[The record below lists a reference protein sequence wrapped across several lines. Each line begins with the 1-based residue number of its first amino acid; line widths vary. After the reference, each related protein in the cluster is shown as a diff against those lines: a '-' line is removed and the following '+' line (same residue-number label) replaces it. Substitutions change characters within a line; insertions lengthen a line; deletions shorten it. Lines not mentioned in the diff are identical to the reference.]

1 MCRSDI
7 VSALRFSIG
16 GLFANMKVLFISPIS
31 PFLSIG
37 GVERY
42 VLNLVNYFKV
52 LKDIKTSLIL
62 PTNETSHQVRDEN
75 MTIYYDNNLYIPSNK
90 PSTSDMAS
98 KAQEFSDLVEG
109 IIKEHNI
116 DVICAENIIVGLPAV
131 YSLRLNMIA
140 ARHKIPLV
148 LRLHV
153 YTESPLQIE
162 LTNQLMWDRVSCVSR
177 SVAGDCFQKGADIN
191 KLSTDYLGV
200 NILDFNPVADPEFN
214 LKKELGLEK
223 DIKII
228 LTAGRIIT
236 GAKNML
242 KEKGTINLI
251 EAFSRIS
258 PGFPKMRLLI
268 GVAKAADNLKDEF
281 DNAYEM
287 LIGYIKIHNIENNT
301 IVKMFELDQMPNIY
315 RSSDLLVLPA
325 EKNETFGQTFIEA
338 MACGIP
344 VIGAKTGGIP
354 EIISDGYNGF
364 LVPPN
369 DPIILAQK
377 IEELMNDQSTRDS
390 FINAGIK
397 TVKEKFTAEK
407 QFFSFNKM
415 LEEVADA
422 ATQQPKT
429 GVKMLL

>member
-1 MCRSDI
+1 
-7 VSALRFSIG
+7 
-16 GLFANMKVLFISPIS
+16 MKVLFISPIS

-62 PTNETSHQVRDEN
+62 PTNETSHQVKDEN

-98 KAQEFSDLVEG
+98 KAQGFSDLVEG

-140 ARHKIPLV
+140 ARHKIPLI

-153 YTESPLQIE
+153 YTESSLQIE
-162 LTNQLMWDRVSCVSR
+162 LTNQLMWDHVSCVSR

-236 GAKNML
+236 GAKNMI
-242 KEKGTINLI
+242 KEKGMINLI

-268 GVAKAADNLKDEF
+268 GVAKAADNFKDEF

-315 RSSDLLVLPA
+315 RGSDLLVLPA

-338 MACGIP
+338 MACGTP

-354 EIISDGYNGF
+354 EIISDGCNGF

-407 QFFSFNKM
+407 QFSSFNKM

-422 ATQQPKT
+422 ATPQPKT